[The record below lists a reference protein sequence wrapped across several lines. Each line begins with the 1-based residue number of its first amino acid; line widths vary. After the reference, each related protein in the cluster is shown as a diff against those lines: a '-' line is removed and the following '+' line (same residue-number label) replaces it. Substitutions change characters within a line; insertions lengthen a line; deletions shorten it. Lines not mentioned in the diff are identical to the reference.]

1 MITKIIVAIKNFFTI
16 NMVTE
21 RNDDLVISNKVLRMS

>member
-1 MITKIIVAIKNFFTI
+1 MITKIIVAIKTFFTI

>member
-1 MITKIIVAIKNFFTI
+1 MITKIIVAIKIFFTI

>member
-1 MITKIIVAIKNFFTI
+1 MITKIIVAIKIFFTI

-21 RNDDLVISNKVLRMS
+21 RNDDLVISNKVFRMS